1 MSLEQ
6 FFLQFL
12 SGISVGMGIYLVAS
26 GLIIVFSVMDVLNF
40 SHGALYMV
48 GAYTMCSL
56 MTLLAGV
63 PGRFY
68 FSIIITLAIVAL
80 IGGLIELFTI
90 RRVYG
95 QHLLYQLL
103 ISFGLIW
110 VIHDIVKMI
119 WGTQYTHTY
128 PPAYMAGPARIFGVT
143 FPKYNLIIIFVGA
156 FVFAVSYFLL
166 QKTKWGALIRAIT
179 TEPEMARVLGHNV
192 SRIFLVVFMIGCS
205 LAGFGGAVT
214 APNITV
220 TLGIDLSMVLSCF
233 IVIVLGG
240 MGSLVGALMGSLIL
254 GLVQSFGVIIVPEL
268 TIGLPYM
275 LILIVLF
282 VRPQGLFGKPVTR

>member
-1 MSLEQ
+1 MSFEQ

-12 SGISVGMGIYLVAS
+12 GGISVGMGIYLVAS

-48 GAYTMCSL
+48 GAYLMCSL

-63 PGRFY
+63 PGGFY
-68 FSIIITLAIVAL
+68 LSIIITSAIIAL
-80 IGGLIELFTI
+80 IGGLIEFLAI

-103 ISFGLIW
+103 ICFGLIW
-110 VIHDIVKMI
+110 VIHDLTKMI
-119 WGTQYTHTY
+119 WGTLYTHTY
-128 PPAYMAGPARIFGVT
+128 PPAYLAGPARIFGVI
-143 FPKYNLIIIFVGA
+143 FPKYNLVIIFLGA
-156 FVFAVSYFLL
+156 FVFAGSYFFLH
-166 QKTKWGALIRAIT
+166 KTKWGALIRAIT

-192 SRIFLVVFMIGCS
+192 NRIFLIVFMIGCL

-220 TLGIDLSMVLSCF
+220 MLGIDLSMVLYCF
-233 IVIVLGG
+233 IVIVIGG
-240 MGSLVGALMGSLIL
+240 LGSLVGALVASLIL
-254 GLVQSFGVIIVPEL
+254 GLVQSFGVLIVPEL
-268 TIGLPYM
+268 SIALPYV
-275 LILIVLF
+275 LILIVLL

>member
-1 MSLEQ
+1 MSFEQ

-12 SGISVGMGIYLVAS
+12 GGISVGMGIYLVAS

-48 GAYTMCSL
+48 GAYLMCSL

-63 PGRFY
+63 PGGFY
-68 FSIIITLAIVAL
+68 LSIILTSAIIAL
-80 IGGLIELFTI
+80 IGGLIEFFTI

-110 VIHDIVKMI
+110 VIHDLTKMI
-119 WGTQYTHTY
+119 WGTLYTHTY
-128 PPAYMAGPARIFGVT
+128 PPAYLAGPARIFGVI
-143 FPKYNLIIIFVGA
+143 FPKYNLVIIFLGA
-156 FVFAVSYFLL
+156 FVFAGSYFFLH
-166 QKTKWGALIRAIT
+166 KTKWGALIRAIT

-192 SRIFLVVFMIGCS
+192 NRIFLVVFMIGCL

-220 TLGIDLSMVLSCF
+220 MLGIDLSMVLYCF
-233 IVIVLGG
+233 IVIVVGG
-240 MGSLVGALMGSLIL
+240 MGSLVGALVASLIL
-254 GLVQSFGVIIVPEL
+254 GLVQSFGVVIVPEL
-268 TIGLPYM
+268 SIGLPYV
-275 LILIVLF
+275 LILIVLL
-282 VRPQGLFGKPVTR
+282 VRPQGLFGKPITQ

>member
-1 MSLEQ
+1 MGLEQ

-12 SGISVGMGIYLVAS
+12 SGISVGMGIYLVAT

-40 SHGALYMV
+40 SHGALYML
-48 GAYTMCSL
+48 GAYVMCSL
-56 MTLLAGV
+56 MTLFAGV
-63 PGRFY
+63 PGGFY
-68 FSIIITLAIVAL
+68 FSVILASAIVAL
-80 IGGLIELFTI
+80 IGGLIEFFTI

-110 VIHDIVKMI
+110 VIHGIVKLI
-119 WGTQYTHTY
+119 WGSLYTHTY
-128 PPAYMAGPARIFGVT
+128 PPAYLAGPASIFGII
-143 FPKYNLIIIFVGA
+143 FPKYNLIIIFLGA
-156 FVFAVSYFLL
+156 FVFAASYFLL

-192 SRIFLVVFMIGCS
+192 NRIFLILFMIGCL

-220 TLGIDLSMVLSCF
+220 MLGIDLSMVLYCF

-240 MGSLVGALMGSLIL
+240 LGSLVGALVASLIL

-282 VRPQGLFGKPVTR
+282 VRPQGLFGKPVTK

>member
-1 MSLEQ
+1 MGFEQ

-48 GAYTMCSL
+48 GAYTMCSS

-68 FSIIITLAIVAL
+68 LSIIITSAIVAL

-128 PPAYMAGPARIFGVT
+128 PPAYMAGPARIFGVI

-192 SRIFLVVFMIGCS
+192 SRIFLVVFMIGCL

-240 MGSLVGALMGSLIL
+240 IGSLVGALVGSLIL

-282 VRPQGLFGKPVTR
+282 IRPQGLFGKPVTR

>member
-1 MSLEQ
+1 MSFEQ

-48 GAYTMCSL
+48 GAYLMCSL

-63 PGRFY
+63 PGGFY
-68 FSIIITLAIVAL
+68 LSIIITSAIIAL
-80 IGGLIELFTI
+80 IGGLIEFLTI

-103 ISFGLIW
+103 ICFGLIW
-110 VIHDIVKMI
+110 VIHDLTKIVF
-119 WGTQYTHTY
+119 GSLYTHTY
-128 PPAYMAGPARIFGVT
+128 PPAYLAGPAHIFGVI
-143 FPKYNLIIIFVGA
+143 FPRYNLIIIFLGA
-156 FVFAVSYFLL
+156 FVFVGTYLFL

-192 SRIFLVVFMIGCS
+192 NRIFLIVFMIGCL

-220 TLGIDLSMVLSCF
+220 MLGIDLSMVLYCF

-240 MGSLVGALMGSLIL
+240 LGSLVGALVASLIL
-254 GLVQSFGVIIVPEL
+254 GLVQSFGILIVPEL
-268 TIGLPYM
+268 SIALPYV
-275 LILIVLF
+275 LILIVLL

>member
-1 MSLEQ
+1 MSFEQ

-48 GAYTMCSL
+48 GAYLMCSL

-63 PGRFY
+63 PGGFY
-68 FSIIITLAIVAL
+68 LSIIITSAIIAL
-80 IGGLIELFTI
+80 IGGLIEFLTI

-103 ISFGLIW
+103 ICFGLIW
-110 VIHDIVKMI
+110 VIHDLTKMI
-119 WGTQYTHTY
+119 WGTLYTHTY
-128 PPAYMAGPARIFGVT
+128 PPAYLAGPARIFGVI
-143 FPKYNLIIIFVGA
+143 FPKYNLVIIFLGA
-156 FVFAVSYFLL
+156 FVFVGSYFFLH
-166 QKTKWGALIRAIT
+166 KTKWGALIRAIT

-192 SRIFLVVFMIGCS
+192 NRIFLIVFMIGCL

-220 TLGIDLSMVLSCF
+220 MLGIDLSMVLYCF
-233 IVIVLGG
+233 IVIVIGG
-240 MGSLVGALMGSLIL
+240 LGSLVGALVASLIL
-254 GLVQSFGVIIVPEL
+254 GLVQSFGVLIVPEL
-268 TIGLPYM
+268 SIALPYV
-275 LILIVLF
+275 LILIVLL